1 VIARSFDTRPAI
13 EESLLIEGNTLN
25 AIRFKNQ
32 ISIMFNFCA
41 ECSFIFFK
49 LGFRVMVVN
58 VTFNN
63 VSVMSWR
70 SDLLVEETRVSR
82 GNHRLAANHCQ
93 TLSHNVVSSTY
104 RLVGFEQR

>member
-1 VIARSFDTRPAI
+1 MIARSFDTRPAI
-13 EESLLIEGNTLN
+13 EESLLIEGNTFN

-41 ECSFIFFK
+41 ECSLHLFLK

-70 SDLLVEETRVSR
+70 SDLLVEETRVFR
-82 GNHRLAANHCQ
+82 GNLRLAAISLPIFI
-93 TLSHNVVSSTY
+93 T
-104 RLVGFEQR
+104 